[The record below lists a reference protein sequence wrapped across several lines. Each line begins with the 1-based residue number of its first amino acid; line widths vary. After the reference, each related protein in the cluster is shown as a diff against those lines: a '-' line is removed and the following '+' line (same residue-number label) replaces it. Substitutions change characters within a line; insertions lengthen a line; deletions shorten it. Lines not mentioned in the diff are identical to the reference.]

1 MEIDKSTLNQMQWTL
16 DYIEEHLE
24 DVITLEML
32 EHVSLMSKTSF
43 YILFSN
49 IIGVT
54 VKEYITKRRL
64 NISAFKLVE
73 TDRKVIDIAFE
84 AMYNSSEAYS
94 RRFKK
99 EYGVSPTE
107 YRKIDEFSE
116 HFPKASLI
124 KVQRVQHDKDK
135 GGILMNENIKT
146 EIVLDIEV
154 KKTDIDETYILDVKS
169 NQENMDIQNSEIT
182 IKKVGKDEIVAVITI

>member
-1 MEIDKSTLNQMQWTL
+1 MEIDKSTSNHIKRTL

-43 YILFSN
+43 YIQFSS
-49 IIGVT
+49 IMGVT

-64 NISAFKLVE
+64 NISACKLVE

-124 KVQRVQHDKDK
+124 KVQTVQHNQEK
-135 GGILMNENIKT
+135 GDILMNDNIKN
-146 EIVLDIEV
+146 EIVLDVEV
-154 KKTDIDETYILDVKS
+154 KTTDIDETYILDVKS

-182 IKKVGKDEIVAVITI
+182 IKKVGNDEIVAVITV

>member
-1 MEIDKSTLNQMQWTL
+1 VIDKSTLNQLQWTL

-32 EHVSLMSKTSF
+32 EGVSLMSKTSF

-49 IIGVT
+49 VIGVT

-124 KVQRVQHDKDK
+124 KMQTVQGDQEK
-135 GGILMNENIKT
+135 GGILMNDSIKNK
-146 EIVLDIEV
+146 IVLDIEV

-169 NQENMDIQNSEIT
+169 NQENMDIQNTEIK
-182 IKKVGKDEIVAVITI
+182 IKEVGKGEIVAVITV